1 MSRTIRQTATFK
13 ATPHQVYDALMDS
26 QRHTE
31 FTGDAARISREVGGE
46 IMAYGG
52 YITGQNVELIPDKK
66 IVQTWR
72 ASAWPAGQESQVVF
86 VLAPVP
92 SGTRLQFTHRGVPD
106 DQYESIKQGWIDYY
120 WTPMK
125 ALFDRDK

>member
-1 MSRTIRQTATFK
+1 MSRTIRQAVTFK

-26 QRHTE
+26 KHHAK
-31 FTGDAARISREVGGE
+31 FTGEAARISREVGGE

-52 YITGQNVELIPDKK
+52 YITGRNIELVPDQR

-72 ASAWPAGQESQVVF
+72 ASDWPGGLESTVTF
-86 VLAPVP
+86 VLTRVP
-92 SGTRLQFTHRGVPD
+92 AGTRLQFTHRGVPG
-106 DQYESIKQGWIDYY
+106 DQYESIRQGWIDYY

-125 ALFDRDK
+125 ALFNKDK

>member
-1 MSRTIRQTATFK
+1 MSRTIRQTVTFK
-13 ATPHQVYDALMDS
+13 ATPRQVYDVLMDS
-26 QRHTE
+26 KRHAE
-31 FTGDAARISREVGGE
+31 FTGDAARISRKVGGE

-52 YITGQNVELIPDKK
+52 YITGKNVELIPDKR

-72 ASAWPAGQESQVVF
+72 ANDWPAGHESQVVF
-86 VLAPVP
+86 ALAPVP
-92 SGTRLQFTHRGVPD
+92 AGTRLQFTHRGVPD

>member
-1 MSRTIRQTATFK
+1 MSRTIRQTVTFK
-13 ATPHQVYDALMDS
+13 AAPHQVYDALMDS
-26 QRHTE
+26 RRHAQ
-31 FTGDAARISREVGGE
+31 FTGDAARISREAGGE

-52 YITGQNVELIPDKK
+52 YIAGHNVELIPDKK

-72 ASAWPAGQESQVVF
+72 ASDWPAGHESRVAF

-92 SGTRLQFTHRGVPD
+92 AGTRLHFTHSGVLD

-125 ALFDRDK
+125 ALFDGDK

>member
-1 MSRTIRQTATFK
+1 MSRTIRQTVTFK
-13 ATPHQVYDALMDS
+13 AAPHQVYDALMDS

-52 YITGQNVELIPDKK
+52 YITGQNVELLPDTK

-72 ASAWPAGQESQVVF
+72 ASDWPAGHESRVVF
-86 VLAPVP
+86 VLSPVP
-92 SGTRLQFTHRGVPD
+92 SGTRLQFAHRGVPD
-106 DQYESIKQGWIDYY
+106 DEYESIKQGWIDYY